1 MKKLYIAIRNE
12 RNYDPEM
19 CETGGGY
26 WFSEVYSYVGVD
38 QWEVSYGTSSIFRF
52 CPYCGSFINGDGD
65 CPCIGV
71 EEGYVIV
78 SDAKVAEAVDMAC
91 ADPDNYKV
99 TLGTYE
105 D

>member
-1 MKKLYIAIRNE
+1 MRMLMRPIVRLKRRNE
-12 RNYDPEM
+12 NVKPTRSFVIE
-19 CETGGGY
+19 
-26 WFSEVYSYVGVD
+26 
-38 QWEVSYGTSSIFRF
+38 QWRVSYGTSSIFRY

-65 CPCIGV
+65 CSCFGV
-71 EEGYVIV
+71 EGGYMIV
-78 SDAKVAEAVDMAC
+78 SDAEVAEAVDMAY